1 MNNETAM
8 VKSIKNITAFFVLV
22 FIFSLPFY
30 ILASLV
36 PGEMAMFIGLTL
48 ALAPFSAALILVFW
62 ENRSFG
68 TKRLLKRSFDYKR
81 VTIKSWYFPIFFLFP
96 ILFLL
101 ALGLMIF
108 MGAPLPD
115 PIAPVLAA
123 PVAFLAFFLFA
134 LFEELGWMGYAF
146 DPMQE
151 RWHALIAS
159 LILGVIWAAW
169 HIPLYVFAGLDPL
182 WIAGQLISLIGIRT
196 LIVWIYNNTGKSV
209 FAAILFHAVYNVC
222 TIMITSFYTSLG
234 HLFTSIFII
243 ITAVIVVF
251 LWGPETLAQY
261 RLSKVEQYH
270 WYAKSESPIGLH
282 GLCWSCGL
290 YCN

>member
-1 MNNETAM
+1 MENTTATTN
-8 VKSIKNITAFFVLV
+8 SIKNITTFFGLVL
-22 FIFSLPFY
+22 IISLPFY
-30 ILASLV
+30 FLASLV
-36 PGEMAMFIGLTL
+36 PGEMAMFLLLTL
-48 ALAPFSAALILVFW
+48 AIAPISAALILVFR
-62 ENRSFG
+62 ENG
-68 TKRLLKRSFDYKR
+68 VDGAKRLLKRSFDFERITNK
-81 VTIKSWYFPIFFLFP
+81 IWYIPIFFLIP
-96 ILFLL
+96 VLFLL
-101 ALGLMIF
+101 ALGLMVF

-115 PIAPVLAA
+115 PIAPILAA

-134 LFEELGWMGYAF
+134 LFEEVGWMGYAF

-159 LILGVIWAAW
+159 LILGIIWAAW
-169 HIPLYVFAGLDPL
+169 HIPLYIFAGLDPL

-209 FAAILFHAVYNVC
+209 FAVIIFHAVYNVC

-234 HLFTSIFII
+234 HLLTSIFII

-261 RLSKVEQYH
+261 RLRKVE
-270 WYAKSESPIGLH
+270 
-282 GLCWSCGL
+282 
-290 YCN
+290 

>member
-1 MNNETAM
+1 M

-22 FIFSLPFY
+22 FIISLPFY
-30 ILASLV
+30 FLASLV
-36 PGEMAMFIGLTL
+36 PGEMAMFMGLTL
-48 ALAPFSAALILVFW
+48 ALAPFSAALILASR
-62 ENRSFG
+62 ENRSIG
-68 TKRLLKRSFDYKR
+68 ARRLVKRSFDYKR
-81 VTIKSWYFPIFFLFP
+81 ITNKIWYIPLFFLFP

-159 LILGVIWAAW
+159 LILGAIWAAW
-169 HIPLYVFAGLDPL
+169 HLPLYVFAGLDPL

-196 LIVWIYNNTGKSV
+196 LIVWIYNNNGKSV

-243 ITAVIVVF
+243 ITAAIVVF

-261 RLSKVEQYH
+261 RLSKVE
-270 WYAKSESPIGLH
+270 
-282 GLCWSCGL
+282 
-290 YCN
+290 

>member
-8 VKSIKNITAFFVLV
+8 VNSTKNITTFFGLV
-22 FIFSLPFY
+22 FIISLPFY
-30 ILASLV
+30 FLASLV
-36 PGEMAMFIGLTL
+36 PDEMAMFMGLTL
-48 ALAPFSAALILVFW
+48 ALAPISAALILVFR
-62 ENRSFG
+62 ENG
-68 TKRLLKRSFDYKR
+68 VDGAKRLLKRSFDYKR
-81 VTIKSWYFPIFFLFP
+81 ITNKLWYIPIFFLFP
-96 ILFLL
+96 ILFLF

-108 MGAPLPD
+108 MGIPLPD
-115 PIAPVLAA
+115 PITPVLAV

-134 LFEELGWMGYAF
+134 LFEEVGWMGYAF

-151 RWHALIAS
+151 RWRALIAS
-159 LILGVIWAAW
+159 LILGIIWAAW
-169 HIPLYVFAGLDPL
+169 HIPLYIFAGLDPL

-234 HLFTSIFII
+234 HLVTSIFII
-243 ITAVIVVF
+243 FTAVMVVF

-261 RLSKVEQYH
+261 RFRKVE
-270 WYAKSESPIGLH
+270 
-282 GLCWSCGL
+282 
-290 YCN
+290 

>member
-1 MNNETAM
+1 VNNETAM

-182 WIAGQLISLIGIRT
+182 WIAGQLISLIGIRI

-261 RLSKVEQYH
+261 RLSKVE
-270 WYAKSESPIGLH
+270 
-282 GLCWSCGL
+282 
-290 YCN
+290 

>member
-1 MNNETAM
+1 VNNETAM

-261 RLSKVEQYH
+261 RLSKVE
-270 WYAKSESPIGLH
+270 
-282 GLCWSCGL
+282 
-290 YCN
+290 

>member
-1 MNNETAM
+1 MNSETAM
-8 VKSIKNITAFFVLV
+8 VNSTKSITAFFVLV
-22 FIFSLPFY
+22 FIISLPFY

-36 PGEMAMFIGLTL
+36 PDEMAMFMGLTL
-48 ALAPFSAALILVFW
+48 ALAPFSAALILAYR
-62 ENRSFG
+62 ENRSYG
-68 TKRLLKRSFDYKR
+68 VKRLLKRSFDYKR
-81 VTIKSWYFPIFFLFP
+81 ITKKNWYIPIFFLFP

-134 LFEELGWMGYAF
+134 LFEEVGWMGYAF

-151 RWHALIAS
+151 RWRALIAS
-159 LILGVIWAAW
+159 LILGIIWAAW
-169 HIPLYVFAGLDPL
+169 HIPLYIFAGLDPL
-182 WIAGQLISLIGIRT
+182 WIAGQLLSLIGIRT

-209 FAAILFHAVYNVC
+209 FAAVLFHAVYNVC

-234 HLFTSIFII
+234 HLLTSIFII
-243 ITAVIVVF
+243 ISAVIFVF

-261 RLSKVEQYH
+261 RFRKVE
-270 WYAKSESPIGLH
+270 
-282 GLCWSCGL
+282 
-290 YCN
+290 